1 MKSTKTRIMLG
12 LAGMLVA
19 AIPVMAQETLGAPD
33 AASLKGGGVA
43 GGITGG
49 NLTGSTLMD
58 TSVTDN
64 RLRDKNL
71 GDGSLADSRFEA
83 TLAESRLEAG
93 VRDSL
98 LADRTLQDSYWGRD
112 RPSRRS
118 YDRRNEFRLWLGG
131 FRPDA
136 TGPYFNSVKRDF
148 TFSNSDLDDVIF
160 GADYILHIT
169 PNVGLIFSGS
179 YYQGSGTQAYRDF
192 TDQHGAAI
200 RHDTALD
207 ISTFTAGVIFHFA
220 PQYPVDPY
228 IGGGGGI
235 YAYRLREAGD
245 FVDFGQ
251 PTLPVFSD
259 TLESNG
265 TAFGYFILAGV
276 DFRVSHTVSLF
287 AEGRLSRANKN
298 LTGDFQGAGK
308 INLDGKQIAGGISWH
323 L

>member
-1 MKSTKTRIMLG
+1 MKSTQTRIMLG
-12 LAGMLVA
+12 VVGMLVA
-19 AIPVMAQETLGAPD
+19 AVPVMAQEALGAQG
-33 AASLKGGGVA
+33 ASSFKDGSGVT

-49 NLTGSTLMD
+49 SLTGGSLTNN
-58 TSVTDN
+58 S
-64 RLRDKNL
+64 LRDNDL
-71 GDGSLADSRFEA
+71 GDGSLAAS
-83 TLAESRLEAG
+83 SLEASVKDG
-93 VRDSL
+93 I
-98 LADRTLQDSYWGRD
+98 LADRSLQDSYWGRD

-169 PNVGLIFSGS
+169 PNVGVIFSGS

-192 TDQHGAAI
+192 TDQSGAAI
-200 RHDTALD
+200 RHDSALD

-220 PQYPVDPY
+220 PQYAVDPY

-235 YAYRLREAGD
+235 YAYRLRESGD
-245 FVDFGQ
+245 FVDFSQ

-276 DFRVSHTVSLF
+276 DFRVTHTLSLF